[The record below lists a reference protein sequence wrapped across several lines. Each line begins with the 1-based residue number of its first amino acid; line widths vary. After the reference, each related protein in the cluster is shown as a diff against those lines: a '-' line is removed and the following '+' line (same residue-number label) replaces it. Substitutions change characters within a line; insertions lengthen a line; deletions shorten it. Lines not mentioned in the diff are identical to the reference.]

1 MDGAAEYA
9 HTCSS
14 STWRLDAPSLS
25 ALRAAANAA
34 GRLRVGGDGSVAA
47 PPRCLVGAA
56 VPEALRRGAP
66 VESGVSAGDE
76 ALFTGWFEKQIQ
88 LLCGRGADRAGRLRR
103 SDKVSATAVVLFKRF
118 FLSHSVLELDPM
130 TLALCAIF
138 VAGKLEDE
146 FVAAADLAAAVSP
159 DDAAATALAAA
170 VAAAEPAFLAGV
182 RFDLRV
188 AHPHRP
194 LKSLFDACAGAKDP
208 APDAGALD
216 AMRQRALANCDAR
229 LATAAPLLHAPAV
242 LAVAALCRAASASAP
257 LSAADLDGSL
267 RDLFDDALLN
277 DAYALAATLPDP
289 DAAPAEDDT
298 AELKKVRKRVKKFA
312 LWRDADKKP
321 KRPRDDSSSGAAPP
335 AKKVKA

>member
-47 PPRCLVGAA
+47 PPRCLVGEA

-188 AHPHRP
+188 AHPHRS

-216 AMRQRALANCDAR
+216 RAGKGCAIPNFKGSFLGRFLLISADFWTSDHLSERSRSADVFYGPRAR
-229 LATAAPLLHAPAV
+229 GTP
-242 LAVAALCRAASASAP
+242 
-257 LSAADLDGSL
+257 
-267 RDLFDDALLN
+267 
-277 DAYALAATLPDP
+277 TL
-289 DAAPAEDDT
+289 
-298 AELKKVRKRVKKFA
+298 KR
-312 LWRDADKKP
+312 R
-321 KRPRDDSSSGAAPP
+321 
-335 AKKVKA
+335 